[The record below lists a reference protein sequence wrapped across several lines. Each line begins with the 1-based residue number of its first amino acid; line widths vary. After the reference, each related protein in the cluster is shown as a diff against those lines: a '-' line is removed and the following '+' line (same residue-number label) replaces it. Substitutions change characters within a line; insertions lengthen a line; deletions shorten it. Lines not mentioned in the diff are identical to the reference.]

1 MGMGKKT
8 QLTAIAAG
16 VAATLAA
23 IAAVSIKPDIRKTTR
38 RYAQKDGTNL
48 YLDRYET
55 ERRVHHR
62 RPVIIFT
69 YGGGFHKGRR
79 DNREYIDF
87 FHFLARKG
95 YVVAAIDYRKGL
107 RDLPAEKRKSTL
119 AFLGALNDAIYM
131 AVDDLVDATA
141 YIIAHADEWGIDT
154 NNIILCGS
162 SAGAITA
169 LQTEYA
175 ICNSQPEVT
184 GKLPKDFNYAG
195 VMSFAGALSDKQLPE
210 WEKKPCPI
218 MLFHGDADRRV
229 PFRRAAINGVGG
241 LWGSTTIAETL
252 KARKSPYYIYVI
264 DNASHEV
271 CKTPMAQHRRA
282 ITEFLHKLVH
292 RHKQLR
298 ISIENHRSKL
308 TGVKK
313 DFKLKEYI
321 INNM

>member
-62 RPVIIFT
+62 RPVIIFI

-79 DNREYIDF
+79 DNREYVDF

-107 RDLPAEKRKSTL
+107 RDLPPEKRKSTL

-131 AVDDLVDATA
+131 AVDDLTDATK
-141 YIIAHADEWGIDT
+141 YIIDHADEWGIDT
-154 NNIILCGS
+154 KNIILCGS
-162 SAGAITA
+162 KRRSHHCPANRVCH
-169 LQTEYA
+169 LQ
-175 ICNSQPEVT
+175 QPSGSSRQIARRLQLCRNTVVCRRT
-184 GKLPKDFNYAG
+184 VGQAPAG
-195 VMSFAGALSDKQLPE
+195 VE
-210 WEKKPCPI
+210 EK
-218 MLFHGDADRRV
+218 AV
-229 PFRRAAINGVGG
+229 P
-241 LWGSTTIAETL
+241 
-252 KARKSPYYIYVI
+252 
-264 DNASHEV
+264 DNAF
-271 CKTPMAQHRRA
+271 PR
-282 ITEFLHKLVH
+282 
-292 RHKQLR
+292 
-298 ISIENHRSKL
+298 
-308 TGVKK
+308 
-313 DFKLKEYI
+313 
-321 INNM
+321 